1 MLQFNTAPSWYW
13 LGVFFLFIGVV
24 WLSVRW
30 RTNNRLL
37 FGLGLGLL
45 VLMRLPLL
53 LVNIELNPDESQ
65 LLSQALTLLYHPVYW
80 KSVDGAT
87 MGPLSCYFAA
97 IPGHL
102 GLPLTYSSL
111 RVMALLCLVV
121 SMVST
126 YFSIENFFGG
136 RVAQLALVPSLAFF
150 AFTTQIDY
158 VHATNEQLSLALI
171 GLATWQY
178 SRMWARQTFTSV
190 GNLFWL
196 GFVSSLVPF
205 AKLQGTPT
213 VLVLVVFAFIGL
225 IRQYSQTNSV
235 EFWRALAGLFMGGLL
250 FPALVVGLTLYF
262 GVFIDLIQFYIIGN
276 FAYSNE
282 GGFAQSMVHFPTF
295 LSKTT
300 DFAGFLLPTAGLVV
314 AWSLWSRSFRSQGGL
329 LKLIL
334 ALLVASGYAVI
345 KPGNEFT
352 HYLLYLILP
361 ITLLNAWL
369 IANLPASMTASIGAA
384 ACWILLVLL
393 PSSFKIP
400 WHINLLRHQPV
411 DGNRIERYARIP
423 LRLSSTA
430 QAVLKLAQP
439 GEDLVVWGWAP
450 RYNVETQMP
459 QGVSDNHT
467 IRCVMGTDSSQRI
480 HRARY
485 LRNIQASRPPVFLDA
500 VGPNSTWLNDRSAY
514 GYENFPELKQFID
527 QHYQYVGDIAHTR
540 LYARLDR
547 LKSLPLTSD
556 THVDQKR
563 THL

>member
-13 LGVFFLFIGVV
+13 LGVFFLFVGVV
-24 WLSVRW
+24 WLAVRW
-30 RTNNRLL
+30 RTNSRVV
-37 FGLGLGLL
+37 FGLGLGLV
-45 VLMRLPLL
+45 VLMRLPML
-53 LVNIELNPDESQ
+53 LVNVELNPDESQ
-65 LLSQALTLLYHPVYW
+65 LLSQALTLVYHPVYW

-87 MGPLSCYFAA
+87 MGPLSCYYAA
-97 IPGHL
+97 IPGYL

-111 RVMALLCLVV
+111 RVMALLCLIISTV
-121 SMVST
+121 SA

-136 RVAQLALVPSLAFF
+136 RVAQLALVPSLVFF

-178 SRMWARQTFTSV
+178 SRMWARQTFNSAS
-190 GNLFWL
+190 NLFWL

-213 VLVLVVFAFIGL
+213 VLVLVLFAFIEL
-225 IRQYSQTNSV
+225 LRQYIQSKR
-235 EFWRALAGLFMGGLL
+235 ELFWRSLAGLFMGGLL

-262 GVFIDLIQFYIIGN
+262 GVFMDLIQFYIIGN

-282 GGFAQSMVHFPTF
+282 GGFGQSLAHFPTF
-295 LSKTT
+295 VGSTA
-300 DFAGFLLPTAGLVV
+300 DFSGFLLPTAGLVV
-314 AWSLWSRSFRSQGGL
+314 AWLLWSRSVSSQTGL
-329 LKLIL
+329 LRLLL

-352 HYLLYLILP
+352 HYLLYLVLP

-369 IANLPASMTASIGAA
+369 VASLPSSISAGIGAA
-384 ACWILLVLL
+384 AGWILLVLL
-393 PSSFKIP
+393 PTSFKIP
-400 WHINLLRHQPV
+400 WQVSLLRHEPV
-411 DGNRIERYARIP
+411 AENQIGRYTRVP
-423 LRLSSTA
+423 LRLSPTA
-430 QAVLKLAQP
+430 QEVLKLAQS

-467 IRCVMGTDSSQRI
+467 IRCVMGSDSSQRI

-485 LRNIQASRPPVFLDA
+485 MRNIQASRPPVFLDA
-500 VGPNSTWLNDRSAY
+500 VGPNSTWLNDRSRY

-527 QHYQYVGDIAHTR
+527 THYQYIGDIAHTR
-540 LYARLDR
+540 VYARLDR
-547 LKSLPLTSD
+547 LKSVSVTPE
-556 THVDQKR
+556 THVDEKR

>member
-13 LGVFFLFIGVV
+13 LGAFFLFVGVV

-30 RTNNRLL
+30 RTNSRVI

-45 VLMRLPLL
+45 VLMRLPML
-53 LVNIELNPDESQ
+53 LVNVELNPDESQ

-87 MGPLSCYFAA
+87 MGPLSCYYAA

-121 SMVST
+121 SMVSA
-126 YFSIENFFGG
+126 YFSIKNFFGG
-136 RVAQLALVPSLAFF
+136 RVAHLALVPSLAFF
-150 AFTTQIDY
+150 SFTTQIDY

-178 SRMWARQTFTSV
+178 SRMWARQTFNSA

-205 AKLQGTPT
+205 AKLQGTLT
-213 VLVLVVFAFIGL
+213 VLVLVVFAFIEL
-225 IRQYSQTNSV
+225 LRQYTQSKPAM
-235 EFWRALAGLFMGGLL
+235 FWRSLAGLFMGGLL

-262 GVFIDLIQFYIIGN
+262 GVFVDLIQFYIIGN
-276 FAYSNE
+276 FSYSNE
-282 GGFAQSMVHFPTF
+282 GGFWQSLTYFPKF
-295 LSKTT
+295 VASAT
-300 DFAGFLLPTAGLVV
+300 DFSGFLLPTAGLVV
-314 AWSLWSRSFRSQGGL
+314 GWLLWSRSFKSQTGL
-329 LKLIL
+329 LRLIL
-334 ALLVASGYAVI
+334 ALLVATGYAVI

-352 HYLLYLILP
+352 HYLLYLVLP
-361 ITLLNAWL
+361 VTLLNAWF
-369 IANLPASMTASIGAA
+369 IARLPASMTTGIGAA
-384 ACWILLVLL
+384 ACWILLVVL
-393 PSSFKIP
+393 PTSFKIP
-400 WHINLLRHQPV
+400 SQVSLLRRQPV
-411 DGNRIERYARIP
+411 DGNRFGRYTRVP
-423 LRLSSTA
+423 LRPSSTA
-430 QAVLKLAQP
+430 QEVLKLARP

-485 LRNIQASRPPVFLDA
+485 MRNIQASRPPVFLDA

-527 QHYQYVGDIAHTR
+527 THYQYVGEIAHTR

-547 LKSLPLTSD
+547 LKPLPVTSD
-556 THVDQKR
+556 THVDKKR
-563 THL
+563 TNL